1 MGEDVGHHEFS
12 RADRTRYREKI
23 RRCLDV
29 FARMLRD
36 ERFEADD
43 PMTGLEVELN
53 LVDDRGEPAMRNVE
67 ALEAIANP
75 AFVTELGQSW
85 IQNIMLE
92 FFDESMW
99 ENSVALQQQQSSW
112 AMNDHMITLGAS
124 KKHHWLERA

>member
-75 AFVTELGQSW
+75 GTLMW
-85 IQNIMLE
+85 I
-92 FFDESMW
+92 SMVRTDS
-99 ENSVALQQQQSSW
+99 SVCTTKAYGVGGARSS
-112 AMNDHMITLGAS
+112 
-124 KKHHWLERA
+124 ERPGLRSSRSPWRRGRPRRGW